1 MSLNSPKN
9 ITRRSWDTTL
19 MPDTVIA
26 HVNELS
32 YNEPNKFIFTELIG
46 CPIGDIY
53 ITGVDIDDAI
63 EIKIIPHKTLLTSYG
78 QYKSQR
84 RIQSYHIP
92 TLTLTS
98 TTRHP

>member
-1 MSLNSPKN
+1 MSINSANK
-9 ITRRSWDTTL
+9 ITRSSWNTIPI
-19 MPDTVIA
+19 PDTG
-26 HVNELS
+26 
-32 YNEPNKFIFTELIG
+32 YIFTYCIG
-46 CPIGDIY
+46 RPIGDIY